1 MTKTPVLPP
10 EQQELMDELEAIGRR
25 IGPGGITPEEADALS
40 AEVMQRLNRQVVKDV
55 DAQLAGAR
63 RTRRLWV
70 AVAAAVLITACALVL
85 LR

>member
-70 AVAAAVLITACALVL
+70 AVAAAVIVAAAALAL